1 MSSNWTIEYKK
12 KVRKFVARLDPKERN
27 RIHDFLHTRL
37 LSMPNVR
44 NLGLPLQG
52 EELKGYWR
60 YRVGDYRIICEI
72 RHSELIVLVI
82 EIDHRSKIYR

>member
-1 MSSNWTIEYKK
+1 MKWTVLTAEPAKK
-12 KVRKFVARLDPKERN
+12 QFQKLPEQIRR
-27 RIHDFLHTRL
+27 RIHGFLSEL
-37 LSMPNVR
+37 
-44 NLGLPLQG
+44 
-52 EELKGYWR
+52 EELPNPCMRGTALVGKPSRWR